1 MEGEARP
8 GPFGPRAPASPDPGP
23 ESPWATERGV
33 ARWVAPRH
41 TRIPCSYADHCLP
54 AQPGPAT
61 LVPHPVSLPQGA
73 DAHWLPGLWVP
84 AGLSKWEMPVTDQ
97 GEEGETGWLP
107 SCWVPGGGRAPP
119 RPKATA
125 PVWHPLP
132 QPPLSLGSVTAPS
145 WPQGS
150 SQVFHRPLPSIPPQR
165 ERAPA
170 STWVRTAVTKSN
182 KGDINSNNNC
192 HPLQGAYHVPGHI
205 I

>member
-1 MEGEARP
+1 M
-8 GPFGPRAPASPDPGP
+8 
-23 ESPWATERGV
+23 
-33 ARWVAPRH
+33 
-41 TRIPCSYADHCLP
+41 
-54 AQPGPAT
+54 
-61 LVPHPVSLPQGA
+61 
-73 DAHWLPGLWVP
+73 
-84 AGLSKWEMPVTDQ
+84 TDL
-97 GEEGETGWLP
+97 GEEGEMGWLP

-165 ERAPA
+165 ERPPA
-170 STWVRTAVTKSN
+170 STWVRRAVTNNN
-182 KGDINSNNNC
+182 KDDINSNNNC